1 MGLSIDRDT
10 FTDDEYARFSERLH
24 ECVEVLAEVMGKE
37 GFGEG
42 PSTVGAELELFLV
55 DDGGNPLPMNL
66 EVQKKAAD
74 ARVTNEL
81 SRFNLELNLTPGPL
95 TGTPFARLRAD
106 GEEALAIVREAAR
119 GQGARV
125 VTVGILPTLR
135 ADHVRLWGL
144 TPLPRYRALNNG
156 LRRLRQG
163 APFRVAVSGEDTL
176 HLEWEDVTLEGA
188 NTSLQ
193 LHLRVPPRRFAAAY
207 NAAQLATAPALAL
220 AANSPFFLQ
229 KRLWDETRVA
239 LFRQSTDDRGD
250 LPADWAP
257 PARVSFGR
265 GWVRQGALELFR
277 EAVALHQPL
286 LPILADTSP
295 RQALAE
301 GHVPELAELRL
312 HYGTVYTWNRPVYDP
327 VDAGHLRIELRALPA
342 GPTVPD
348 MMANAAFLLGLTLGL
363 EPEVERLLPGMPFLF
378 ARENFHRAARDG
390 VDAELFWPTSVA
402 PSPRPLPLSDLLPR
416 LCDLAASGLER
427 HGVSTSDYAPLLDL
441 IRERARLRTSGARWQ
456 RRALAAYE
464 AQMPRADALARVL
477 DRYQEL
483 SLEGRPVHAWPGS

>member
-1 MGLSIDRDT
+1 MGLAIDRET
-10 FTDDEYARFSERLH
+10 FSDDEYARFSERLH
-24 ECVEVLAEVMGKE
+24 ENLEVLGEVISKE

-42 PSTVGAELELFLV
+42 PATVGAELELFLV
-55 DDGGNPLPMNL
+55 DAGGNPLPMNL
-66 EVQKKAAD
+66 EVQKLAND
-74 ARVTNEL
+74 PRVTIEI

-95 TGTPFARLRAD
+95 AGNPFARLRLD
-106 GEEALAIVREAAR
+106 GEEALDLVRRAAR
-119 GQGARV
+119 SQGARI

-135 ADHVRLWGL
+135 GEHLRIAGL

-163 APFRVAVSGEDTL
+163 VPFRVAVSGEDTL
-176 HLEWEDVTLEGA
+176 HVEWDDVTLEGA

-193 LHLRVPPRRFAAAY
+193 MHLRVPPRRFADAY

-265 GWVRQGALELFR
+265 GWVRRGALELFG

-286 LPILADTSP
+286 LPVMAAESP
-295 RQALAE
+295 RRALQE
-301 GHVPELAELRL
+301 GRTPELPELRL

-327 VDAGHLRIELRALPA
+327 HDGGHLRIEFRALPA
-342 GPTVPD
+342 GPTFAD
-348 MMANAAFLLGLTLGL
+348 MMANGAFIIGLTLGL
-363 EPEVERLLPGMPFLF
+363 EEDVNALLPGMPFLF

-390 VDAELFWPTSVA
+390 VEAELFWPTRLA
-402 PSPRPLPLSDLLPR
+402 PSPRPVPLTELMPR
-416 LCDLAASGLER
+416 LCDIAASGLER
-427 HGVSTSDYAPLLDL
+427 HGVSSSDYGPLLAL
-441 IRERARLRTSGARWQ
+441 IRDRALAKTSGARWQ

-464 AQMPRADALARVL
+464 SQMHRGDALVRVL

-483 SLEGRPVHAWPGS
+483 SLEGRPVHEWPGS